1 MFRCPKL
8 RALGIAV
15 AAALLLTTG
24 ARADVSIA
32 QWDTTGYAGTEAVVT
47 PTQMATDVTADDI
60 SRSTGLVPNAGANN
74 YNSANWSL
82 GQYVQLGFTTTG
94 EWDVTS
100 LLLATRSSATGPGF
114 MDVNA
119 SVDGGAFTQIGQI
132 IQPSATYVDQLLTFS
147 SVLDVHSSLVIQFTP
162 DNNTAANG
170 GTIGQFGTWRIGDY
184 ESPQGVFSP
193 ITLSGV
199 AVPEPSSLVVCGVA
213 LVCLGVTRR
222 WRRNVAA

>member
-1 MFRCPKL
+1 MSGRCIL
-8 RALGIAV
+8 RAGWIATT
-15 AAALLLTTG
+15 AALLLTTV

-47 PTQMATDVTADDI
+47 PTQMATGVTADDI

-82 GQYVQLGFTTTG
+82 GQFVQLGITTTS

-100 LLLATRSSATGPGF
+100 LLLATRSSATGPGL

-119 SVDGGAFTQIGQI
+119 SVDGGAFTRVGQI
-132 IQPSATYVDQLLTFS
+132 TQPSASYVDQLLTFS
-147 SVLDVHSSLVIQFTP
+147 SVLDVHSSLVIQLTP

-170 GTIGQFGTWRIGDY
+170 GTIGTLGTWRIGDY

-193 ITLSGV
+193 ITLNGV
-199 AVPEPSSLVVCGVA
+199 AVPEPSSLVICGVA
-213 LVCLGVTRR
+213 LACLGVTTRLRR
-222 WRRNVAA
+222 HGEA